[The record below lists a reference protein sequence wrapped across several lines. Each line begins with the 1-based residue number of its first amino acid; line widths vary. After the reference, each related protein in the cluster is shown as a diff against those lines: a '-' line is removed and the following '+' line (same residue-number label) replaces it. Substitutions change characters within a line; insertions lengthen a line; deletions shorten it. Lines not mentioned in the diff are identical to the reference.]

1 MKLILM
7 AQMIFLTKFTSRF
20 DTRKRTDKFGV
31 RFYQKLNN
39 P

>member
-7 AQMIFLTKFTSRF
+7 IPMIFLTRFTTIF

-31 RFYQKLNN
+31 RFYQKLKNL
-39 P
+39 